1 MRAEQSRAEAAPVT
15 PESTELNV
23 ATVRSP
29 SEAPRISSI
38 GFVDVGPSRTEHVAP
53 GSAGTNLDDLPPRAI
68 GLALLD
74 IYFERLYNATLLF
87 NRTQLFESYLDGSLP
102 PYLLRSIFALSSL
115 YASTSHA
122 GLLF

>member
-1 MRAEQSRAEAAPVT
+1 VT

-23 ATVRSP
+23 GTVRSP

-38 GFVDVGPSRTEHVAP
+38 GVVDVGPPRTEHAASS
-53 GSAGTNLDDLPPRAI
+53 SAGNNLEDLPPRAI

-115 YASTSHA
+115 
-122 GLLF
+122 

>member
-1 MRAEQSRAEAAPVT
+1 VRAEQTRLDAAPVT

-23 ATVRSP
+23 GTVRSP

-38 GFVDVGPSRTEHVAP
+38 GVVDVGPPRTEHAASS
-53 GSAGTNLDDLPPRAI
+53 SAGNNLEDLPPRAI

-115 YASTSHA
+115 
-122 GLLF
+122 

>member
-1 MRAEQSRAEAAPVT
+1 MRAEQSRPEAAPVT

-23 ATVRSP
+23 GTVRSP

>member
-1 MRAEQSRAEAAPVT
+1 VRAEQTGSLSDAAPVT

-23 ATVRSP
+23 AAVRSP
-29 SEAPRISSI
+29 SVTPRIHSV
-38 GFVDVGPSRTEHVAP
+38 GHVDVEPPRKELAVSRSDGADL
-53 GSAGTNLDDLPPRAI
+53 NDLPPRAI

-115 YASTSHA
+115 
-122 GLLF
+122 

>member
-1 MRAEQSRAEAAPVT
+1 MRTERIRPVSDAAPVT

-23 ATVRSP
+23 GAVTSP
-29 SEAPRISSI
+29 SVTPRIHS
-38 GFVDVGPSRTEHVAP
+38 VGPVDTGPPQTEHAVL
-53 GSAGTNLDDLPPRAI
+53 GSADASLDDLPPRAI

-115 YASTSHA
+115 
-122 GLLF
+122 